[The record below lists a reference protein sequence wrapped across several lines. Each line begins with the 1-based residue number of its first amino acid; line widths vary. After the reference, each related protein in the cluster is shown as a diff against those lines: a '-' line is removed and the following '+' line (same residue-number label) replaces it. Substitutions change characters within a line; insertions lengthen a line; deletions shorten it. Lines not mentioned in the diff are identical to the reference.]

1 MKSAVEYAALIGLD
15 WADQKHDVCLLV
27 PGQCAPERLTLANTP
42 EAIRDWLLQLRQRFG
57 GRAVALALE
66 KTRSG
71 LVHTLMQYDGV
82 VLYPLNAAA
91 VARYRQA
98 FATSRAK
105 DDPTDAELL
114 LDCRTRQR
122 RLV

>member
-1 MKSAVEYAALIGLD
+1 MKSVAYAALIGLD

-27 PGQCAPERLTLANTP
+27 PGQSAPETLTLANTP
-42 EAIRDWLLQLRQRFG
+42 EAIRDWLLQLHQRFG
-57 GRAVALALE
+57 GRPVALALE

-71 LVHTLMQYDGV
+71 LVHMLMQSDWL
-82 VLYPLNAAA
+82 VLYPLNAEA
-91 VARYRQA
+91 VARYRQT
-98 FATSRAK
+98 FAPSRAK